1 MKDFVGMGWNCSAVD
16 AGCWSLMR
24 LVARAVGCHD
34 SVLVAER
41 CDDCFGDCSDGLN
54 ADFGCSGV

>member
-1 MKDFVGMGWNCSAVD
+1 MGWNCSAVD
-16 AGCWSLMR
+16 VGCWSLMK